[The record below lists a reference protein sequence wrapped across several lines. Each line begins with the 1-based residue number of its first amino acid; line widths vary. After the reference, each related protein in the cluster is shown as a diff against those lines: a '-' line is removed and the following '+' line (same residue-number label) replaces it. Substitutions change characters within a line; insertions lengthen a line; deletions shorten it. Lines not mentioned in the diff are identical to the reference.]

1 MDFLVVVKT
10 KTGELYYGGMIKA
23 TSIDDA
29 DIVAFFIW
37 KGLENDGFTDLM
49 VEALLPMELNQNL
62 FPIKEND
69 LVMYLSYYCLL
80 YDGKFDGRSLN
91 KTLKYFEER
100 EEYEK
105 CSFLFKKMNEEIVLV

>member
-10 KTGELYYGGMIKA
+10 KTGGLYFGGMIKA
-23 TSIDDA
+23 TSIDDV

-37 KGLENDGFTDLM
+37 KGLELDGFTDLM
-49 VEALLPMELNQNL
+49 VEALLPFELNQNL
-62 FPIKEND
+62 FPIKDYD

-80 YDGKFDGRSLN
+80 YDGKFDGRPLKSI
-91 KTLKYFEER
+91 LKYFEEK

-105 CSFLFKKMNEEIVLV
+105 CSFLFKKMNEVTVLV

>member
-10 KTGELYYGGMIKA
+10 NTGGLYYGGMIKA

-37 KGLENDGFTDLM
+37 KGLELDGFTDLT
-49 VEALLPMELNQNL
+49 VEALLPMELTRNL
-62 FPIKEND
+62 FPIKDYD
-69 LVMYLSYYCLL
+69 LIMYLSYYCLL
-80 YDGKFDGRSLN
+80 YGGKFDGRSLQSII
-91 KTLKYFEER
+91 KYFEER

-105 CSFLFKKMNEEIVLV
+105 CAVLFKRINEEVLV